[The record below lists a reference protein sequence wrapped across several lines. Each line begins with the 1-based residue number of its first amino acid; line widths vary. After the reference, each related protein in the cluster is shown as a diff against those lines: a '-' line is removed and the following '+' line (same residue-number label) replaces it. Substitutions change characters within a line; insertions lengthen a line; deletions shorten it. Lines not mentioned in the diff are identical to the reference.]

1 MNTLSRICVI
11 LVLLLLN
18 PSFGPV
24 AYAQADTQQITVMVQ
39 GGDSLL
45 DIAFENRFDDPSVSI
60 QQTMLAIQQLN
71 PDAFIGGNI
80 NRIMAG
86 KRLLMPALDQVRAIN
101 QANAIQQIRIQNQSF
116 IEYSSGR
123 TSESS
128 QLGQLSVLRPGMV
141 SSRNIPGLEPLE
153 RQNTELDQRVTELE
167 VLLALALEEED
178 RYRLSREDLSAQL
191 AELDAQIEAAKEI
204 IRIQDLQL
212 SQLRADLAN
221 TQLESADRAIPLSE
235 AGMPEEKVA
244 ESESYPLMERFAG
257 FFGSNSPLV
266 TIAAPLA
273 LLLLGWLLWWDRKN
287 YASANSQASSPEE
300 ALAGEMPEISSLGSQ
315 SESALDVQV
324 DAEDNAVYGVANFDN
339 DTSTNQ
345 SNIERVGADGSSN
358 EENEKLDF
366 SVGEEQKDFE
376 DLAFLSEEDRVE
388 LDSPGDIEEVFLLG
402 SEESATKLEL
412 AYAYQKMGDLE
423 GAKEILA
430 EVILEGSSEQK
441 MEAEKLLTA
450 IGNASE

>member
-18 PSFGPV
+18 PSFGP
-24 AYAQADTQQITVMVQ
+24 AAFAQADTQQITVMVQ

-80 NRIMAG
+80 NRMMAG

-123 TSESS
+123 ASERS
-128 QLGQLSVLRPGMV
+128 QLGQLSVLRPGTV
-141 SSRNIPGLEPLE
+141 PSRNIPGLEPLE

-212 SQLRADLAN
+212 LQLRADLAD
-221 TQLESADRAIPLSE
+221 TQLESADRAIPLYD

-300 ALAGEMPEISSLGSQ
+300 ALAGEMPEISSLVSQ

>member
-1 MNTLSRICVI
+1 M
-11 LVLLLLN
+11 
-18 PSFGPV
+18 
-24 AYAQADTQQITVMVQ
+24 
-39 GGDSLL
+39 
-45 DIAFENRFDDPSVSI
+45 
-60 QQTMLAIQQLN
+60 
-71 PDAFIGGNI
+71 
-80 NRIMAG
+80 
-86 KRLLMPALDQVRAIN
+86 
-101 QANAIQQIRIQNQSF
+101 
-116 IEYSSGR
+116 
-123 TSESS
+123 
-128 QLGQLSVLRPGMV
+128 
-141 SSRNIPGLEPLE
+141 
-153 RQNTELDQRVTELE
+153 
-167 VLLALALEEED
+167 
-178 RYRLSREDLSAQL
+178 
-191 AELDAQIEAAKEI
+191 
-204 IRIQDLQL
+204 
-212 SQLRADLAN
+212 
-221 TQLESADRAIPLSE
+221 
-235 AGMPEEKVA
+235 A

-257 FFGSNSPLV
+257 FFESNSPLV

-345 SNIERVGADGSSN
+345 SNIEQIGADGSSN

>member
-24 AYAQADTQQITVMVQ
+24 AFAQADTQQITVMVQ

-128 QLGQLSVLRPGMV
+128 QLGQLSVLRPGTV
-141 SSRNIPGLEPLE
+141 PSRNIPGLEPLE

-212 SQLRADLAN
+212 SQLRADLAD
-221 TQLESADRAIPLSE
+221 TQLESADRAIPLSDDE
-235 AGMPEEKVA
+235 ITEEKVA

-300 ALAGEMPEISSLGSQ
+300 AIAREMPEISSLGSQ
-315 SESALDVQV
+315 SEPALDVQV
-324 DAEDNAVYGVANFDN
+324 DAEDSAVYGVANFDN
-339 DTSTNQ
+339 NTSTNQ
-345 SNIERVGADGSSN
+345 RNIERVGADRLLN

>member
-24 AYAQADTQQITVMVQ
+24 AFAQADTQQITVMVQ

-101 QANAIQQIRIQNQSF
+101 QVNAIQQIRIQNQSF

-123 TSESS
+123 ASESS
-128 QLGQLSVLRPGMV
+128 QLGQLSVLRPGTV
-141 SSRNIPGLEPLE
+141 PSRNIPGLEPLE

-212 SQLRADLAN
+212 SQLRADLAD
-221 TQLESADRAIPLSE
+221 TQLESADRAIPLSDDE
-235 AGMPEEKVA
+235 ITEEKVA

-300 ALAGEMPEISSLGSQ
+300 AIAGELSEISSLGSQ
-315 SESALDVQV
+315 SKPALDVQV

-441 MEAEKLLTA
+441 MEAEKLLTI

>member
-24 AYAQADTQQITVMVQ
+24 AFAQADTQQITVMVQ

-101 QANAIQQIRIQNQSF
+101 QANAIQQIRVQNQSF

-128 QLGQLSVLRPGMV
+128 QLGQLSVLRPGTV
-141 SSRNIPGLEPLE
+141 PSRNIPGLEPLE

-212 SQLRADLAN
+212 SQLRADLAD
-221 TQLESADRAIPLSE
+221 TQLESADRAIPLSD
-235 AGMPEEKVA
+235 AGMPEEKEA

-257 FFGSNSPLV
+257 FFESNSPLV

>member
-1 MNTLSRICVI
+1 MA
-11 LVLLLLN
+11 
-18 PSFGPV
+18 F
-24 AYAQADTQQITVMVQ
+24 AQADTQQITVMVQ

-123 TSESS
+123 ASESS
-128 QLGQLSVLRPGMV
+128 QLGQLSVLRPGTV
-141 SSRNIPGLEPLE
+141 PSRNIPGLEPLE

-212 SQLRADLAN
+212 SQLRADLAD
-221 TQLESADRAIPLSE
+221 TQLESADRAIPLSD
-235 AGMPEEKVA
+235 AGMTEEKVA

-388 LDSPGDIEEVFLLG
+388 LESPGDIEEVFLLG

-441 MEAEKLLTA
+441 MEAEKLLTI

>member
-1 MNTLSRICVI
+1 
-11 LVLLLLN
+11 
-18 PSFGPV
+18 
-24 AYAQADTQQITVMVQ
+24 
-39 GGDSLL
+39 
-45 DIAFENRFDDPSVSI
+45 
-60 QQTMLAIQQLN
+60 
-71 PDAFIGGNI
+71 
-80 NRIMAG
+80 MAG

-101 QANAIQQIRIQNQSF
+101 QASAIQQIRIQNQEF
-116 IEYSSGR
+116 TEYSSGN

-128 QLGQLSVLRPGMV
+128 ELGQLSVLRPGIV
-141 SSRNIPGLEPLE
+141 PSRNIPGLEPLE
-153 RQNTELDQRVTELE
+153 RQNAELDQRVTELE

-178 RYRLSREDLSAQL
+178 RYRLSREDLSVQL

-212 SQLRADLAN
+212 SQLRADLAD
-221 TQLESADRAIPLSE
+221 TQLESIDRAIPLSE

-300 ALAGEMPEISSLGSQ
+300 AIAREMPENSSLGSQ
-315 SESALDVQV
+315 SEPALDVQV
-324 DAEDNAVYGVANFDN
+324 DAEDSAVYGVANFDN
-339 DTSTNQ
+339 NASTNQ
-345 SNIERVGADGSSN
+345 RNIERVGAEGSSN

>member
-1 MNTLSRICVI
+1 MNMLSRICVI
-11 LVLLLLN
+11 LVLLLPNL
-18 PSFGPV
+18 SFGPV
-24 AYAQADTQQITVMVQ
+24 AFAQADTQQITVMVQ

-101 QANAIQQIRIQNQSF
+101 QASAIQQIRIQNQEF
-116 IEYSSGR
+116 TEYSSGN

-128 QLGQLSVLRPGMV
+128 ELGQLSVLRPGIV
-141 SSRNIPGLEPLE
+141 PSRNIPGLEPLE
-153 RQNTELDQRVTELE
+153 RQNAELDQRVTELE

-178 RYRLSREDLSAQL
+178 RYRLSREDLSVQL

-212 SQLRADLAN
+212 SQLRADLAD
-221 TQLESADRAIPLSE
+221 TQLESADRAIPLSDDE
-235 AGMPEEKVA
+235 IPEEKVA

-300 ALAGEMPEISSLGSQ
+300 AIAREMPEISSLGSQ
-315 SESALDVQV
+315 SEPALDVQV
-324 DAEDNAVYGVANFDN
+324 DAEDSAVYGVANFDN
-339 DTSTNQ
+339 NTSTNQ
-345 SNIERVGADGSSN
+345 RNIERVGADRLLN